1 MILPHP
7 ESDLSLNL
15 MVVGTD
21 IVSLLK
27 TKGRKDNYVLVETVL
42 EEFLKK
48 SDKRTPDMFINA
60 LAFLYAMGIIESK
73 DYKIKLHERKIQLI
87 QGSLF

>member
-1 MILPHP
+1 MLLPHP

-27 TKGRKDNYVLVETVL
+27 IKGRKNNYVLVETILV
-42 EEFLKK
+42 EFLKK

-60 LAFLYAMGIIESK
+60 LVFLFAMGIIESK
-73 DYKIKLHERKIQLI
+73 EYKIKLHERKIQII